1 VTTLQALEHRLHKLE
16 AAADIRAVITRYME
30 LCDHLDESTP
40 LDELGALFTEDA
52 IWAGRGGRYGAA
64 FGGHYGRAAIVTM
77 LASYCTTPPH
87 FALNAHFLANETI
100 VVNGD
105 AAEASW
111 MMLQTSTYA
120 DGTSDLRSARLE
132 VSFARTSAHWC
143 IARFST
149 ENIFARRISAWND
162 GTAVP
167 TPHRPGG

>member
-1 VTTLQALEHRLHKLE
+1 MTALEALEQRLHKLE
-16 AAADIRAVITRYME
+16 AAADIRAVITRYMA
-30 LCDHLDESTP
+30 LCDHLDENTP

-52 IWAGRGGRYGAA
+52 IWAGRGARYGAA
-64 FGGHYGRAAIVTM
+64 FSGHHGRAAIMTM

-100 VVNGD
+100 VIRGD

-120 DGTSDLRSARLE
+120 DGTSDLRSAQLE
-132 VSFARTSAHWC
+132 VSFARTAAHWR
-143 IARFST
+143 IARFAT

-167 TPHRPGG
+167 TPQRPGG